1 MTNTDAGEA
10 QTITP
15 IMCHLDKEYNQ
26 KNIKSGTPRIVDETH
41 PKKQT
46 STKDNTMNTNHTLT
60 NNSNP

>member
-1 MTNTDAGEA
+1 
-10 QTITP
+10 
-15 IMCHLDKEYNQ
+15 MCRLDKEYNQ